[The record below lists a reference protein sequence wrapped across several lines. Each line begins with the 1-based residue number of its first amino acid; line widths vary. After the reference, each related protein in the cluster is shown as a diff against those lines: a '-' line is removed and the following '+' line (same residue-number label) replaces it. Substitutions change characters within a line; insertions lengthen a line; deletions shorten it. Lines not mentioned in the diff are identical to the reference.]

1 MGVRVNIVVKVERR
15 VGEWESGW
23 GLRWRREWNSVKKMG
38 KREGGMEMEVKNESE
53 DDRSEGDE
61 VVVEEKTIMEMEV
74 IVGMRMWVK
83 VGWKY
88 GWK

>member
-1 MGVRVNIVVKVERR
+1 
-15 VGEWESGW
+15 
-23 GLRWRREWNSVKKMG
+23 MG

-74 IVGMRMWVK
+74 IVGMRM
-83 VGWKY
+83 
-88 GWK
+88 